1 MIWYMLQNNLGI
13 YKHGEDS
20 PETSL
25 LQSEQ
30 LKLSQ
35 PLCV

>member
-1 MIWYMLQNNLGI
+1 MNWNMLQNNLGI
-13 YKHGEDS
+13 YKHGEDP
-20 PETSL
+20 PETFL

-30 LKLSQ
+30 LQLSQ